1 MTRSAFIIPHTN
13 TFQNNL
19 YFDDHSLLSD
29 LAFDCGI
36 DWAKLQH
43 HITFDGR
50 KVTRGIELSK
60 AYRGKVFAVGSQFTA
75 KDGRDYKR
83 ITFHT
88 NKHGGVSNTYSEWHE
103 AQSRK
108 TFER

>member
-1 MTRSAFIIPHTN
+1 MINRNAILPHTN
-13 TFQNNL
+13 AFQNNL
-19 YFDDHSLLSD
+19 YFDDYSLLQDIAS
-29 LAFDCGI
+29 DCGI

-60 AYRGKVFAVGSQFTA
+60 AYRGKVFAVGSQFTT

-88 NKHGGVSNTYSEWHE
+88 NKHGGVTQTYNEWNE
-103 AQSRK
+103 AKLRK
-108 TFER
+108 SFG